1 MFTEIIGKWMNA
13 NETIK
18 SIRDRLRLT
27 QEEFGVLLG
36 MSKQSVYHLEKGRN
50 KPKAVAASRLVK
62 LAMKKGMK
70 IKLED
75 LL

>member
-1 MFTEIIGKWMNA
+1 MNA

-36 MSKQSVYHLEKGRN
+36 TSKQSVYHLEKGRN
-50 KPKAVAASRLVK
+50 KPKAAVASRLVK
-62 LAMKKGMK
+62 LAMKKGIK